1 MSQIRIKH
9 TDYLGKVAY
18 IVRQANGQISC
29 MLANGI
35 PAALSY
41 AGVAGDEM
49 AMRFKL
55 QDARDGDDMVRL
67 LELGQL
73 GRVRGSSY
81 EWVNRPPA
89 VSAQVSYVQAEL
101 KALGGC
107 EHHYLVQLQS
117 DTGAKTKHMNLSPA
131 KLARIAEILA
141 EDEDDEKG

>member
-1 MSQIRIKH
+1 MNQIRIKH
-9 TDYLGKVAY
+9 TDRLGNVAY
-18 IVRQANGQISC
+18 IVRQTDGQISC
-29 MLANGI
+29 VLANGT
-35 PAALSY
+35 PVALSY
-41 AGVAGDEM
+41 AGVAGDQM
-49 AMRFKL
+49 FMRFML

-73 GRVRGSSY
+73 GRARGSIY

-89 VSAQVSYVQAEL
+89 VSAQASYVRAEL

-141 EDEDDEKG
+141 EDEEEG

>member
-1 MSQIRIKH
+1 MSQIRIKY
-9 TDYLGKVAY
+9 TGRLGNVAY
-18 IVRQANGQISC
+18 IVRQTDGQISC
-29 MLANGI
+29 VLANGT

-41 AGVAGDEM
+41 AGVAGDQM
-49 AMRFKL
+49 FMRFML

-89 VSAQVSYVQAEL
+89 VSAQASYVQAEL

-141 EDEDDEKG
+141 EDEEEG